1 MAELMGTMHRTV
13 MCGEVDKRLT
23 GEKVTLMGWVHSRR
37 DLGALVFITLRDR
50 TGIVQCVF
58 DESDFKGDYR
68 KVESIRG
75 EYVLALTGTVALREE
90 RNINPNMKTGEIE
103 VKAEDVK
110 ILSEAETPPFYIQDG
125 INTREELRL
134 QYRYLDLRRPEMQER
149 FLLRHKPVSYT
160 HLDVYKRQ
168 HLLQPGNRGPHV
180 DPPSGQ
186 TETQGQKG
194 QLNLRKAFHMKGL
207 LLTENLTGRWNHES
221 EKTRRRPRRPGP
233 GCYH

>member
-50 TGIVQCVF
+50 TGTVQCVF

-134 QYRYLDLRRPEMQER
+134 LSLIHIFKARVAGEDLPQI
-149 FLLRHKPVSYT
+149 
-160 HLDVYKRQ
+160 HLWQ
-168 HLLQPGNRGPHV
+168 
-180 DPPSGQ
+180 
-186 TETQGQKG
+186 
-194 QLNLRKAFHMKGL
+194 
-207 LLTENLTGRWNHES
+207 
-221 EKTRRRPRRPGP
+221 
-233 GCYH
+233 